1 MTDINI
7 YNRDE
12 KILTSKIINEIGKVI
27 SKNNTKNITFI
38 IQGEF
43 YLNLNIRII
52 KALYYEVK
60 AFIDNDNFIMKML
73 KKQQSK

>member
-27 SKNNTKNITFI
+27 SKNITFI
-38 IQGEF
+38 IQGGVLFKFEH
-43 YLNLNIRII
+43 
-52 KALYYEVK
+52 
-60 AFIDNDNFIMKML
+60 
-73 KKQQSK
+73 

>member
-7 YNRDE
+7 YNRYE

-38 IQGEF
+38 IQGGVLFKFEH
-43 YLNLNIRII
+43 
-52 KALYYEVK
+52 
-60 AFIDNDNFIMKML
+60 
-73 KKQQSK
+73 

>member
-27 SKNNTKNITFI
+27 SKI
-38 IQGEF
+38 I
-43 YLNLNIRII
+43 
-52 KALYYEVK
+52 
-60 AFIDNDNFIMKML
+60 L
-73 KKQQSK
+73 KI

>member
-60 AFIDNDNFIMKML
+60 SFY
-73 KKQQSK
+73 